1 MDDGLLPFPYQ
12 KISCKNQMDYY
23 LLVKNSLFLNLFPFI
38 EYVLG
43 SFPISLTVLKLQKH
57 QLHIIICLFVMK
69 YIKIYMPCYH
79 CNNLNKTLNFKKTFL
94 RFFIL
99 IFTILKIVNA
109 FRQEFLDYVNIWHS
123 LKKHINCIMNEFFLV
138 SCSYLTN
145 LRETMN

>member
-1 MDDGLLPFPYQ
+1 MMAYSPFPTKRSNGLLSIGEKQSF
-12 KISCKNQMDYY
+12 
-23 LLVKNSLFLNLFPFI
+23 FNLFSFI
-38 EYVLG
+38 EYVLD

-79 CNNLNKTLNFKKTFL
+79 CNNLNKTVNFKKTFL

-123 LKKHINCIMNEFFLV
+123 LKKHINCIMNEFFF
-138 SCSYLTN
+138 
-145 LRETMN
+145 REL